1 MKKNGNGGL
10 DQTELKRHPGYLLAR
25 ARFRAFRNYEQHIG
39 RPLDLKPVEFSALLL
54 VDTNED
60 VSQSQLSLALGV
72 AAPNMTMILR
82 RLEARGLLAREPS
95 PRDGRIMHIVLTAQ
109 GRKLLRDARGA
120 GKVMDKDW
128 LGKLSPAEQGM
139 LFELLNKL
147 VDAP

>member
-1 MKKNGNGGL
+1 MKKNGNGL
-10 DQTELKRHPGYLLAR
+10 DQAELKRHPGYLLAR
-25 ARFRAFRNYEQHIG
+25 ARFRAFRNYEEHIG
-39 RPLDLKPVEFSALLL
+39 RPFDLRPVEFSALLL

-60 VSQSQLSLALGV
+60 VSQSQLSQALGV
-72 AAPNMTMILR
+72 AAPNMTTILR
-82 RLEARGLLAREPS
+82 RLEGRGLLGREPS
-95 PRDGRIMHIVLTAQ
+95 PHDGRIMHIVLTPK
-109 GRKLLRDARGA
+109 GRKLVRDARGA